1 MLASNA
7 IASAIPARAGDN
19 IRIRMPFYLIPGDL
33 LMAILA
39 FLFTSPKTLSKMGVA
54 AVNGGLIPWQSVINT
69 KIGRFQM
76 VLGREVG
83 VTLYGLRTPRDYIR
97 VPTTNSSVAV
107 EYRYTK
113 LEFPFL
119 EYRHSRKFAQ
129 DQSSSLLVLL
139 SAGVDMPYKAKSVF
153 PIGEPTPELKPI

>member
-1 MLASNA
+1 
-7 IASAIPARAGDN
+7 
-19 IRIRMPFYLIPGDL
+19 
-33 LMAILA
+33 
-39 FLFTSPKTLSKMGVA
+39 
-54 AVNGGLIPWQSVINT
+54 
-69 KIGRFQM
+69 M

-153 PIGEPTPELKPI
+153 PIGEPTQELKPI